1 MTNVIMSTDISN
13 VNEKHNELHEAFLQ
27 IFQGRSNFQLDNF
40 VVGMHMTPERQY
52 AQCVLELQH
61 KYYNLRRGDI
71 NRRKLLKEIEEC
83 KDEFEKEEKILDL
96 EQVEIA
102 IIGALREFD
111 HLYSIF
117 KAMPKFSAEEMEA
130 GENKYWIE
138 RLAIQAQIDIEAHGA
153 IGTGNAEALRQV
165 NLIKDYAP
173 RFFESVQNH
182 PGLNKDKQ
190 NEGLSLQFKS

>member
-27 IFQGRSNFQLDNF
+27 IFQGRSNFQIDNF

-61 KYYNLRRGDI
+61 KYYNIRRGDI
-71 NRRKLLKEIEEC
+71 NRRKLIKEIEEC
-83 KDEFEKEEKILDL
+83 KDEFDKEEKVLDL

-111 HLYSIF
+111 HLYAIF
-117 KAMPKFSAEEMEA
+117 QSMPKFTAEQLES
-130 GENKYWIE
+130 GETKYWIE

-153 IGTGNAEALRQV
+153 IGTGNAEALRQA
-165 NLIKDYAP
+165 NMIKDYSK
-173 RFFESVQNH
+173 RFFESVQHH
-182 PGLNKDKQ
+182 PGLNKEVT
-190 NEGLSLQFKS
+190 NEGLSIQFKQ